1 MKGQGPSLKARAI
14 ALLARREY
22 SVVELRRRLAPHA
35 ESEDQLTA
43 LVDVLQREGYLSQAR
58 FAASL
63 VRRRGER
70 YGTARVVQELK
81 AHQLPADVLE
91 IETAALRATELE
103 RCRQAWKK
111 RFDALPQNL
120 EERARQTR
128 FLLARGFSSSAVR
141 TVLKG
146 GAEDGATED

>member
-1 MKGQGPSLKARAI
+1 MTGHGPSLKGRAI

-22 SVVELRRRLAPHA
+22 SMLELRRKLGPHA
-35 ESEDQLTA
+35 ESEEQLTA
-43 LVDVLQREGYLSQAR
+43 LLDTLQREGYLSQAR

-81 AHQLPADVLE
+81 THQLPSEVLE
-91 IETAALRATELE
+91 AETAALRATEVE
-103 RCRQAWKK
+103 RCRQAWRK

-120 EERARQTR
+120 GERARQTR

-146 GAEDGATED
+146 GAEDSSADD